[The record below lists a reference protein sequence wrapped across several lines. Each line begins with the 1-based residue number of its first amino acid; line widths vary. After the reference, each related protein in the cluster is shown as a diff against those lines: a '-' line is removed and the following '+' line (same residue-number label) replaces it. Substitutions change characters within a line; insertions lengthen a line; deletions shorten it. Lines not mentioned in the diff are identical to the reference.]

1 MTQNAEDF
9 NRILNEINSKIDY
22 MASHNDQQTLSALLN
37 QVKTLEKAFNESLLN
52 FNFEKDSIFEG
63 IQKDITATIEKST
76 ILKDLFPQGDE
87 SKIERI
93 ENTVNSG
100 LSRVQNDLSTTIK
113 NDFNSVAQG
122 IGALYSKIEGLK
134 NSIDNNTNLDPIKAE
149 VVALGSRITELY
161 DQLSKASEENILSI
175 LSNIKE
181 NNSRLNELGTNVAGN
196 FNIINDN
203 IHESYNI
210 SNEIKNQLNE
220 NFNTLNADLQK
231 SNENTNILKN
241 QMSLDLNILTD
252 EFQKS
257 HQASETIK
265 EQAAHNL
272 NIITAGIQKNIEDT
286 LALQTKVEENL
297 TQLYQGLQT
306 EQLNTEEIKSRI
318 NENFEVLNSGI
329 QKNIDNTTALQSQV
343 EQNLNILRADIQNT
357 NENTVDIQSKLTDN
371 ISVISEVFQRSNE
384 TALEL
389 RNKVEENLNFI
400 NASLRQTNEGSE
412 KLNTQVQSSLSAI
425 IENLQKSDSSLI
437 GLKTNLYD
445 KFNSVSEIIKNSDEN
460 LNEFKQNIA
469 ENLTTYLAS
478 IKDLFA
484 SFADEMHAHQESLS
498 SEIFDKNLQ
507 KIDNLSN
514 EINDLIEKV
523 SSKDENN
530 YREIFDKKI
539 QEVSECVKSVENMV
553 SASNISIGNSVSEM
567 TEIKTFVSDTSAKLN
582 EIVLNMS
589 SSGSIKEL
597 NDTISNRF
605 SNVDLKLDTIEDSLT
620 KELNNNNI
628 LMEQINENLGTSVI
642 STFDEIKVLLENL
655 RENSHQISGSIS
667 EKINSITSTVSKD
680 IETIV
685 SKVNEVSDNT
695 AMFTTE
701 TKYFTERKIEELEQ
715 YLSKV
720 EEIIS
725 ASTVNFDSSLNEIT
739 EIKEYIANTS
749 LKLDDIGTNVAEN
762 VSKGNENIEDFKNI
776 FTQRLDTINSKL
788 YTMEDNLARTIS
800 NKLIELEQT
809 KDDTNLIVN
818 NNLNELKT
826 IIEVLRANSTQN
838 SNLVNEKLTEI
849 GNTITQKFEQ
859 IAIRDEAQK
868 ECSDE
873 IKNILNNVSYDI
885 QTRISNIKLPEIDTA
900 PITESLTEVQSSVK
914 ELSGNST
921 YVSDKLN
928 EFGSTFTDKFDEL
941 ALLNEERKIDI
952 VELKTLINSVNE
964 EIEKTRGNITETIA
978 NNFNGREDLFAR
990 IEDIKT
996 HISAIK
1002 IAMADLSTE
1011 STDKITEKLFVIE
1024 SKLYDSSE
1032 TYEHNLSQLETKL
1045 SEYINNVELIS
1056 AETNIKLGNSAEEFV
1071 EIKNNLG
1078 EIQDKLT
1085 YLNTDQK
1092 SFLEENMTSIIEKI
1106 SDVTSEL
1113 TAHREEIKIDIK
1125 EVVRENINFVDKGLE
1140 YLTITLDEIKSKQS
1154 DSTDEITNTVSS
1166 KLSDIRQEIELLNTD
1181 ITEIYQ
1187 VKSDSII
1194 KEFEPLKSAIID
1206 FTSFDFNEI
1215 IVEMKNQIEI
1225 SYLNLLQ
1232 ELNKNL
1238 IENHDTYLNIEN
1250 TYKDVVARCA
1260 SLQECIDDFTKNN
1273 LELINSTIAGL
1284 DLNVRSNLEKTDQFL
1299 TEWQAYA
1306 ENLDKKITENNSEL
1320 ERSLLNILDE
1330 LQKTIDEKVK
1340 AGSAELKDFVAV
1352 MLNNEDLLLSIEGM
1366 NEEVI
1371 NQIEQFKSSINS
1383 TNSDLQTSLTDIKK
1397 DVNDKFKSIQLELMD
1412 KPDADEQ
1419 LTKFANLLKAALN
1432 DLQASL
1438 SEKLNLIS
1446 AANDSQT
1453 DEKLI
1458 KMSDSLK
1465 ELHGKIDILAM
1476 SDNSELQD
1484 EISNISENN
1493 SKISEKLNE
1502 LHSKIDIL
1510 AMDDNS
1516 ELQDEI
1522 SNISENN
1529 GKIAERLDE
1538 LHSKVDILAL
1548 NDNSDIQDELSGLVA
1563 TDNKISEMLEALH
1576 SKVDILAMA
1585 EDSELKD
1592 EIFDVKELIYEQSKL
1607 FESFDNNKKAHE
1619 IENYLTNLLNEINK
1633 IDLEKNAQDIK
1644 DSVMSA
1650 ILSVTDQMSFVEE
1663 TEEIKDFVEEK
1674 TNAINQTLLDVK
1686 KQLNNI
1692 ASSNSDMDF
1701 YSYTL
1706 QDVESDIAKLR
1717 LAMSEISSSNS
1728 GNEVGVISSNI
1739 NRIAKSIED
1748 LRSSLTKEQSDE
1760 MFGDF
1765 EKLNEDIISISTR
1778 TNKLLLN
1785 SDESYRI
1792 ISDSMEEFNRRTD
1805 YLQEQL
1811 NAINAKNLE
1820 NQLARIDQK
1829 VNATMSSSKV
1839 LENVM
1844 MYLGEWMDGTTEL
1857 VNSIYDKSAKTTSIQ
1872 EAINELKANVP
1883 QKQELLNIIENKFE
1897 EQQSRIDR
1905 LEKKLEK
1912 VLTLMED
1919 HAEDVVQNK
1928 IDNIETQLAKL
1939 SSNIEKLTSYVDE

>member
-37 QVKTLEKAFNESLLN
+37 QVKTLEKAFNDSLLN

-76 ILKDLFPQGDE
+76 ILKDLFPQGDD

-149 VVALGSRITELY
+149 IMSLGLKITEFY
-161 DQLSKASEENILSI
+161 EELSRASEENILSI

-181 NNSRLNELGTNVAGN
+181 NNSRLNELGTNVT
-196 FNIINDN
+196 
-203 IHESYNI
+203 
-210 SNEIKNQLNE
+210 E
-220 NFNTLNADLQK
+220 NFN
-231 SNENTNILKN
+231 
-241 QMSLDLNILTD
+241 
-252 EFQKS
+252 
-257 HQASETIK
+257 
-265 EQAAHNL
+265 
-272 NIITAGIQKNIEDT
+272 
-286 LALQTKVEENL
+286 AL
-297 TQLYQGLQT
+297 
-306 EQLNTEEIKSRI
+306 
-318 NENFEVLNSGI
+318 
-329 QKNIDNTTALQSQV
+329 
-343 EQNLNILRADIQNT
+343 
-357 NENTVDIQSKLTDN
+357 
-371 ISVISEVFQRSNE
+371 
-384 TALEL
+384 
-389 RNKVEENLNFI
+389 
-400 NASLRQTNEGSE
+400 NASLRQTNEDSE
-412 KLNTQVQSSLSAI
+412 KLNSQVHSSLDAI
-425 IENLQKSDSSLI
+425 IESLQKSDSSLI
-437 GLKTNLYD
+437 GLKTSLYD
-445 KFNSVSEIIKNSDEN
+445 KFNSVSEIIKNSDGN

-514 EINDLIEKV
+514 EINELISKI
-523 SSKDENN
+523 SSKDESN
-530 YREIFDKKI
+530 YREILDKKI
-539 QEVSECVKSVENMV
+539 QEVSDCVKNIENMI
-553 SASNISIGNSVSEM
+553 SASNISLGNSVSEI
-567 TEIKTFVSDTSAKLN
+567 TEIKTF
-582 EIVLNMS
+582 I
-589 SSGSIKEL
+589 
-597 NDTISNRF
+597 
-605 SNVDLKLDTIEDSLT
+605 
-620 KELNNNNI
+620 
-628 LMEQINENLGTSVI
+628 
-642 STFDEIKVLLENL
+642 
-655 RENSHQISGSIS
+655 
-667 EKINSITSTVSKD
+667 
-680 IETIV
+680 
-685 SKVNEVSDNT
+685 SDNIS
-695 AMFTTE
+695 
-701 TKYFTERKIEELEQ
+701 KKIEELEQ

-725 ASTVNFDSSLNEIT
+725 ASTVNFDSTLSEIS

-749 LKLDDIGTNVAEN
+749 LKLDDIGSNVAEN

-776 FTQRLDTINSKL
+776 FTQRLDTVNSKL
-788 YTMEDNLARTIS
+788 YAMEDNLARSIS
-800 NKLIELEQT
+800 NKLIELEQS

-838 SNLVNEKLTEI
+838 SNIVNKKLTEI
-849 GNTITQKFEQ
+849 GNTFTQKFEQ
-859 IAIRDEAQK
+859 IALSDEAQK
-868 ECSDE
+868 ESCDE
-873 IKNILNNVSYDI
+873 IKNILNNVSNDI
-885 QTRISNIKLPEIDTA
+885 QTQISNIKLPEIDTA
-900 PITESLTEVQSSVK
+900 PITENLTEVQNSVK
-914 ELSGNST
+914 ELHGNST

-941 ALLNEERKIDI
+941 TLLNEERKIDI

-964 EIEKTRGNITETIA
+964 EIEKTKGNITETIA
-978 NNFNGREDLFAR
+978 NNFNGREELFNR
-990 IEDIKT
+990 IEDIKN

-1002 IAMADLSTE
+1002 IAMADLNSE

-1024 SKLYDSSE
+1024 SKLYDSAE

-1045 SEYINNVELIS
+1045 SEYIKNVELIS

-1113 TAHREEIKIDIK
+1113 TAHREEIKLDIK
-1125 EVVRENINFVDKGLE
+1125 DVVKENINFVDKGLE

-1194 KEFEPLKSAIID
+1194 KEFEPLKSAILD

-1215 IVEMKNQIEI
+1215 IVEMKNQIEV

-1284 DLNVRSNLEKTDQFL
+1284 DLNVRSNLEKTDRFL
-1299 TEWQAYA
+1299 SEWQTYA
-1306 ENLDKKITENNSEL
+1306 ENLDKKITENSSEL

-1330 LQKTIDEKVK
+1330 LQKTIDEKVN
-1340 AGSAELKDFVAV
+1340 AGNTELKDFVAV

-1383 TNSDLQTSLTDIKK
+1383 SNNDLQTSLTDIKK
-1397 DVNDKFKSIQLELMD
+1397 DVNDKFKSIRLELLD
-1412 KPDADEQ
+1412 KPDEDEQ

-1432 DLQASL
+1432 DLQISV

-1502 LHSKIDIL
+1502 LHNKIDIIAMSDNSDEQNLITEKLDELHSKIDIL

-1548 NDNSDIQDELSGLVA
+1548 NDNSDIQDELSGLAA

-1607 FESFDNNKKAHE
+1607 FESFDNNKKAQE
-1619 IENYLTNLLNEINK
+1619 IETYLTNLLNEINK

-1706 QDVESDIAKLR
+1706 QDVESDLAKLR
-1717 LAMSEISSSNS
+1717 LAMSEISSLNS
-1728 GNEVGVISSNI
+1728 DNEVGVISSNI

-1765 EKLNEDIISISTR
+1765 EKLNEDILSISVR

-1811 NAINAKNLE
+1811 DTINSKNLE

-1872 EAINELKANVP
+1872 EAIDELKANVP
-1883 QKQELLNIIENKFE
+1883 QKQELLNIIEDKFE